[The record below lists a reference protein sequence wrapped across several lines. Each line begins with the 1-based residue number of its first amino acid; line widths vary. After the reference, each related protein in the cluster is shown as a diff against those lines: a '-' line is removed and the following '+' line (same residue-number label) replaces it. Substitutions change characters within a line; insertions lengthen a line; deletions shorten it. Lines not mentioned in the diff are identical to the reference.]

1 MDLSNRFIKATEK
14 FNTFEAPVP
23 AYYFRRRF
31 ALDQPHQVKITVA
44 VCGFYELYLNG
55 EKITKGF
62 LSPYISNT
70 DDFIYADEYDVTLH
84 AGENVIGVIL
94 GNGFQNNPGGFIWE
108 FDKSPFRSA
117 PMFALTVES
126 KGKILTSSDDGFK
139 ICQSPIRSDDYRFG
153 ENYDAGYEIDGWN
166 KPGYD
171 DSAWENALPAT
182 PPKGEIRIADIAP
195 IVKTEEIAP
204 VEIIKCDN
212 GYIYDFGVCN
222 AGVCRLRIAG
232 EKGQK
237 IEIQHADSLKDG
249 DLDIAEIWYPGPN
262 MERDKDIVH
271 KDTYVCK
278 GEGEEVYQPTFTY
291 HGFRYAKVTGI
302 TEKQATKDLLTY
314 LVYHTRLD
322 SIGGFACS
330 DGVANQLQEITCRS
344 LTSNFH
350 HFTTDCP
357 QREKNGWTADA
368 YLTCEAMLL
377 NFNPERNYREW
388 IRNVCKAQ
396 RFDGALPG
404 IVPTGGWGFDWGNG
418 PAWDSV
424 LVWLPYYVYI
434 YRGQTDMIRETADAA
449 LKYLRYLR
457 TRCDEKGLLSI
468 GLGDWC
474 HVVIGKPKAPLIV
487 TDTIISM
494 DFANKLAF
502 MLDAI
507 DRKEDA
513 DFARSEAEKYKG
525 AFRKELVDNA
535 MWVQGNCQTCQ
546 AMALY
551 YGIFDEAEKDVAFAN
566 LLQTIQAADDHM
578 DLGMLGGRVIFHVL
592 TQFGCSDLAYKMIT
606 RPDFPSYG
614 NLLQRGAT
622 TLWEK
627 FLEKAAT
634 SKNHHAWGDISAWF
648 VKAVAGLCFNPTG
661 RNINEVQISPHFIG
675 ALDSAAAYHIA
686 PAGKISVSWKREE
699 RGVTLRVEIPDGIKA
714 TAVLPDS
721 CRFENG
727 AKTMLLTSGTYK
739 ITC

>member
-31 ALDQPHQVKITVA
+31 AVDQPHQVKITVA

-70 DDFIYADEYDVTLH
+70 DDFIYADEYDVTLP

-126 KGKILTSSDDGFK
+126 KGKMLTSSDDGFK

-513 DFARSEAEKYKG
+513 DFARFEAEKYKE

-566 LLQTIQAADDHM
+566 LLQTIQSANDHM

-675 ALDSAAAYHIA
+675 ALDSADAYHIA

-714 TAVLPDS
+714 TAVLPAN